1 MSSQVWFTLLIAAV
15 AVERLVEL
23 VISKRHARWAMSAG
37 GVEHG
42 RGHYPAMVAIHTA
55 LLIGAL
61 VEVWIAD
68 RPFLPVLGWSML
80 ALVLASQ
87 ALRWWCVRT
96 LGRRWNTLVIVV
108 PGLPLVDK
116 GPYRWLRH
124 PNYVAVV
131 VEGVALPLV
140 HTAWVTAVLFTV
152 ANAAVLAVRLRV
164 ENIAL
169 RDAAP
174 APVDATVS

>member
-1 MSSQVWFTLLIAAV
+1 MVNMSSEIWFTALIAAV
-15 AVERLVEL
+15 AAERLVEL
-23 VISKRHARWAMSAG
+23 VVSKRHARWAFARG

-55 LLIGAL
+55 LLAGAL
-61 VEVWIAD
+61 AEVWLLD
-68 RPFLPVLGWSML
+68 RPFLPALGWTMF

-96 LGRRWNTLVIVV
+96 LGPQWNTLVIIV
-108 PGLPLVDK
+108 PELPLVTG

-131 VEGVALPLV
+131 VEGIALPLV
-140 HTAWVTAVLFTV
+140 HTAWLTALLFTA
-152 ANAAVLAVRLRV
+152 ANAAVLTVRLRV
-164 ENIAL
+164 ENAAL
-169 RDAAP
+169 AEVR
-174 APVDATVS
+174 